1 MSLPCLLLFHRH
13 RLPHLTRQPEPPR
26 RWYCSVPRG
35 SGGTVAVRFLDPPPH
50 KMLLRQETQN
60 LPEGGRNALP
70 HEDSWPGQ
78 GEDDGWT
85 GRVTHVTLEGEIGT
99 LFAWAQTRSNMS
111 PSALDREGD
120 KW

>member
-60 LPEGGRNALP
+60 
-70 HEDSWPGQ
+70 
-78 GEDDGWT
+78 
-85 GRVTHVTLEGEIGT
+85 VTLEGEIGT
-99 LFAWAQTRSNMS
+99 LFAFPVPAT
-111 PSALDREGD
+111 
-120 KW
+120 